1 MRFFLNKKSHN
12 SRTSLFFFQNV
23 FYDFD
28 SRTQELKK
36 VLRFGS
42 LGFEILNGNFK
53 KMKID

>member
-1 MRFFLNKKSHN
+1 MTLRILVII
-12 SRTSLFFFQNV
+12 QNV